1 MPDELE
7 LLLAAARE
15 NNFDFND
22 AVDSLTDDTW
32 FLNRF
37 RVGMK
42 VTPAPFFS
50 IYVQGQDTR
59 EWDSDRPNIIGSL
72 GAEGDDSFFGHAYC
86 APQGFRFVIA
96 RTAVFTFEDGDAK
109 PANRNFKSVDDQ
121 IPGVFDGFFFKIIAE
136 GKISQHFKEGVVI
149 RRFSHFIKIPCAETF
164 L

>member
-1 MPDELE
+1 MIKSRSHI
-7 LLLAAARE
+7 LAALALSAVPAFAGPPDKSPVTPPPPANPLSFFDGRLIFDIQEKIRVESRE

-72 GAEGDDSFFGHAYC
+72 GAEGDDSFDLR
-86 APQGFRFVIA
+86 QGFLEA
-96 RTAVFTFEDGDAK
+96 G
-109 PANRNFKSVDDQ
+109 
-121 IPGVFDGFFFKIIAE
+121 
-136 GKISQHFKEGVVI
+136 
-149 RRFSHFIKIPCAETF
+149 
-164 L
+164 